1 MEQVKTVMQEEFT
14 KNYDFYKDYD
24 DMVIHKETEQIF
36 KTNFINGM
44 IQLVAVSNH
53 TAMEKIEQGLSEF
66 AKELKR
72 QGF

>member
-24 DMVIHKETEQIF
+24 DMVIHKETKQIF

-44 IQLVAVSNH
+44 VQLVSVSNQ

>member
-14 KNYDFYKDYD
+14 KNYD
-24 DMVIHKETEQIF
+24 DMVIHKETEQVF
-36 KTNFINGM
+36 KTNFING
-44 IQLVAVSNH
+44 IVHLVPVSNQ